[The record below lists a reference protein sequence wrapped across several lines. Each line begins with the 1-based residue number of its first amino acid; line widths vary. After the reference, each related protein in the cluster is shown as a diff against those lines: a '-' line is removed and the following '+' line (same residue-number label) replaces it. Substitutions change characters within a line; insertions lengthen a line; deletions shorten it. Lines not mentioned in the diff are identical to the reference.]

1 MEERK
6 GPGIAEAIL
15 VLIVLIIL
23 LLIFKEGLVSR
34 TGWILKRMLS
44 GSL

>member
-1 MEERK
+1 MGEKK

-23 LLIFKEGLVSR
+23 LLIFKEGLINR
-34 TGWILKRMLS
+34 TGWIVKGMLS